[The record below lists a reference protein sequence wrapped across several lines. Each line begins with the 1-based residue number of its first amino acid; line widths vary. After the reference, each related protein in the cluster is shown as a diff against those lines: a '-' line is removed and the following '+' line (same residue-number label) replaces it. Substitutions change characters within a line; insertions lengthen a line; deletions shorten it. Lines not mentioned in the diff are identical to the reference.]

1 MSSVQFCRGYDVDH
15 FRYGLFPDDYG
26 PLSYY
31 AWSLYRLIPF
41 V

>member
-15 FRYGLFPDDYG
+15 FKYGLFPDDYG